1 MSSTMSAD
9 PTLARR
15 RRAVTALA
23 WAVVAAML
31 ATVALSAY
39 MRLVQAGVGCS
50 PWPACFAQGAAA
62 EAGASTGLAL
72 ARLLHRVVASLVL
85 VLTLLLVLI
94 TLATR
99 PRMKAQGASALALLL
114 LTLALAALGVTMR
127 GSTAPPV
134 VLGNLLGGFLMLAV
148 ALRLA
153 WPAPAAGRAIA
164 ALARLA
170 LPLLLLQIALGA
182 LLSATRAALVCGG
195 PGQGLDECLR
205 LATGQGSSWRLL
217 DPFDL
222 GHAEHA
228 AAAAQGAWLQLMHRG
243 SALLLL
249 ALLAALAV
257 PLWRARR
264 RAAAGVLALL
274 LLVQVLAGGLL
285 LAAPWPLA
293 QVLAHN
299 LSAAL
304 LLALLL
310 RLA

>member
-1 MSSTMSAD
+1 MSAD

-62 EAGASTGLAL
+62 EAGASMGLAL

-164 ALARLA
+164 ALA
-170 LPLLLLQIALGA
+170 
-182 LLSATRAALVCGG
+182 SASFSSASG
-195 PGQGLDECLR
+195 P
-205 LATGQGSSWRLL
+205 
-217 DPFDL
+217 P
-222 GHAEHA
+222 A
-228 AAAAQGAWLQLMHRG
+228 AAASRTQWARWSSSSS
-243 SALLLL
+243 SATFSS
-249 ALLAALAV
+249 ARVAAETWV
-257 PLWRARR
+257 RTSM
-264 RAAAGVLALL
+264 
-274 LLVQVLAGGLL
+274 Q
-285 LAAPWPLA
+285 
-293 QVLAHN
+293 
-299 LSAAL
+299 
-304 LLALLL
+304 
-310 RLA
+310 

>member
-1 MSSTMSAD
+1 MSAD

-99 PRMKAQGASALALLL
+99 PRMKTQGASALALLL

-153 WPAPAAGRAIA
+153 WPAPAAGRAVA

-205 LATGQGSSWRLL
+205 LAAGQGSSWRLL
-217 DPFDL
+217 DPFGL
-222 GHAEHA
+222 GHAEHAA

>member
-62 EAGASTGLAL
+62 EAGASMGLAL

-134 VLGNLLGGFLMLAV
+134 VLGNLLGGFAMF
-148 ALRLA
+148 AL
-153 WPAPAAGRAIA
+153 
-164 ALARLA
+164 
-170 LPLLLLQIALGA
+170 
-182 LLSATRAALVCGG
+182 
-195 PGQGLDECLR
+195 CLR
-205 LATGQGSSWRLL
+205 LA
-217 DPFDL
+217 
-222 GHAEHA
+222 
-228 AAAAQGAWLQLMHRG
+228 
-243 SALLLL
+243 L
-249 ALLAALAV
+249 AS
-257 PLWRARR
+257 RDD
-264 RAAAGVLALL
+264 AAGH
-274 LLVQVLAGGLL
+274 GGLRRP
-285 LAAPWPLA
+285 AGWA
-293 QVLAHN
+293 
-299 LSAAL
+299 

-310 RLA
+310 AIVLGALASATALPPSCDGWRECLEAARVAGWDWQIVNPWFAPTTGAGPGVLQRDAWLQLLHRGAGLLALLTLLRLDWAAWRQRAHAGTTPLAVLVALELLLLASALLPVGLAQALAHNLAAALLLGWLARWA